1 MEDGITDL
9 FWCKRIEICTFFIM
23 CIFKNFLKTSHKQI
37 ESDYW
42 QETSKRSISQGVTL
56 EPKETRQLEGGIE
69 GGRLLL
75 RRVY

>member
-1 MEDGITDL
+1 MQCFKMFMEDGITDL
-9 FWCKRIEICTFFIM
+9 FW

-56 EPKETRQLEGGIE
+56 EPKETCQLEGDIE